1 MSRKRDE
8 DAKKRSKGQAGRGR
22 AARSEPAEN
31 AESPGLSPRAR
42 ELVALGLCGF
52 ALYAMLC
59 LATFRMADLD
69 GTIPTG
75 DMRNL
80 GGAVGY
86 YLSFGFTRALGL
98 AGWIPFLI
106 LLAYALLLFM
116 GRSCERL
123 TIKLLGVVCFSAI
136 LSIVFAGQDGL
147 AGVRDATPFGAGGVF
162 GSVVSPKLYSAF
174 GGTGRMLILMFGA
187 IVALLI
193 ATEWMFSELLLR
205 AYGAVEPPVRRLFG
219 RAVAAAG
226 VGEVEPLEEARA
238 PPARRRSAVAVDEQ
252 EDPCD
257 DELEDEPASAEEEL
271 AEDEPADDEAHEDD
285 SEETEEE
292 PDLLVAGAEDAPEA
306 AEQDETDDAQ
316 GRLQDEDRGA
326 AEPGAADPAEPEGS
340 VAAAAE
346 EEPVLEVE
354 PIAPARAA
362 APAKPKVRKPRRRR
376 RKAAAQSNLP
386 FQDYP
391 FPPTRLFQ
399 EPGGKV
405 KAASTAALNASG
417 AAIVNKLANFKID
430 AALVSASV
438 GPTITLYELK
448 LAESIRVTKIIGFE
462 PDLAAALEAE
472 SVRIVAPIPGKAT
485 VGIEVPNPKREM
497 VLMRELLEIADGADD
512 MAIPLCL
519 GKDSKGEPIIEDL
532 STMPHLLVAGT
543 TGSGKS
549 VCINTILLSIL
560 MTRTPEQVKLILVD
574 PKQVEMQGYR
584 KVPHLCCEVV
594 TNMKKAPSVLQ
605 WAVDEMENRYSLLSA
620 AGTKDIKS
628 YNRLGEAQLAKRL
641 GRDPDPDRVRLS
653 YVVIVVDEFGDLMNV
668 AAKDI
673 ENLIQ
678 RLAQKSR
685 AVGMHVILAT
695 QRPSSEVIT
704 GVIKANLPCQIAFK
718 VNRKIDSRVILD
730 NNGAEK
736 LLGNGDMLYQPPGG
750 ASQMRAQG
758 TFVSEE
764 EQLAVVSYLEEQGQ
778 APDFNQD
785 LMQRQSSSR
794 PSGADR
800 DELYYQAVEVIVGQ
814 QRGSATLLQR
824 ALEVGYTRATR
835 LLEMMEDDAIVGPFV
850 GSKAR
855 EVLLT
860 IDEWRA
866 RREAEEQAAEEA
878 ASEYEDEDLEDDD
891 YEDED
896 EACDGDEDAD
906 EEPDVEVA
914 EQPAELTEPDT
925 QQAEAA
931 DERGD
936 EEPHSAASTA
946 EEGLAADVDELVEQ
960 ADGDEDVSDDEAGDD
975 EAGEDEVFEYEVVDD
990 EQAAYDADDGE
1001 DAFDDADEDSE
1012 GEDDGGDFEEESE
1025 DEVAEDDAEEGDSE
1039 DGDVSE
1045 EEGADEDVLEDDGE
1059 EGNAER
1065 A

>member
-1 MSRKRDE
+1 M
-8 DAKKRSKGQAGRGR
+8 
-22 AARSEPAEN
+22 
-31 AESPGLSPRAR
+31 
-42 ELVALGLCGF
+42 
-52 ALYAMLC
+52 
-59 LATFRMADLD
+59 
-69 GTIPTG
+69 
-75 DMRNL
+75 
-80 GGAVGY
+80 
-86 YLSFGFTRALGL
+86 
-98 AGWIPFLI
+98 
-106 LLAYALLLFM
+106 
-116 GRSCERL
+116 
-123 TIKLLGVVCFSAI
+123 
-136 LSIVFAGQDGL
+136 
-147 AGVRDATPFGAGGVF
+147 
-162 GSVVSPKLYSAF
+162 
-174 GGTGRMLILMFGA
+174 
-187 IVALLI
+187 
-193 ATEWMFSELLLR
+193 
-205 AYGAVEPPVRRLFG
+205 
-219 RAVAAAG
+219 
-226 VGEVEPLEEARA
+226 
-238 PPARRRSAVAVDEQ
+238 
-252 EDPCD
+252 
-257 DELEDEPASAEEEL
+257 
-271 AEDEPADDEAHEDD
+271 
-285 SEETEEE
+285 
-292 PDLLVAGAEDAPEA
+292 
-306 AEQDETDDAQ
+306 
-316 GRLQDEDRGA
+316 
-326 AEPGAADPAEPEGS
+326 
-340 VAAAAE
+340 
-346 EEPVLEVE
+346 
-354 PIAPARAA
+354 
-362 APAKPKVRKPRRRR
+362 
-376 RKAAAQSNLP
+376 
-386 FQDYP
+386 
-391 FPPTRLFQ
+391 
-399 EPGGKV
+399 
-405 KAASTAALNASG
+405 
-417 AAIVNKLANFKID
+417 
-430 AALVSASV
+430 V

-472 SVRIVAPIPGKAT
+472 AVRIVAPIPGKAT

-497 VLMRELLEIADGADD
+497 VLMRELLELADGADD

-628 YNRLGEAQLAKRL
+628 YNRLGEAELAKRL

-736 LLGNGDMLYQPPGG
+736 LLGHGDMLYQPPGG

-824 ALEVGYTRATR
+824 ALSVGYTRATR
-835 LLEMMEDDAIVGPFV
+835 LLELMEEDGIVGPFV
-850 GSKAR
+850 GSKSR

-860 IDEWRA
+860 LEEWNA
-866 RREAEEQAAEEA
+866 RREAEEQAADEDDY
-878 ASEYEDEDLEDDD
+878 EYED
-891 YEDED
+891 
-896 EACDGDEDAD
+896 
-906 EEPDVEVA
+906 VE
-914 EQPAELTEPDT
+914 
-925 QQAEAA
+925 
-931 DERGD
+931 
-936 EEPHSAASTA
+936 
-946 EEGLAADVDELVEQ
+946 
-960 ADGDEDVSDDEAGDD
+960 
-975 EAGEDEVFEYEVVDD
+975 
-990 EQAAYDADDGE
+990 DGE
-1001 DAFDDADEDSE
+1001 D
-1012 GEDDGGDFEEESE
+1012 GE
-1025 DEVAEDDAEEGDSE
+1025 
-1039 DGDVSE
+1039 
-1045 EEGADEDVLEDDGE
+1045 DGE
-1059 EGNAER
+1059 EGEEGGDHARQEASAGDDAQPEDR
-1065 A
+1065 VEESAGSEAD